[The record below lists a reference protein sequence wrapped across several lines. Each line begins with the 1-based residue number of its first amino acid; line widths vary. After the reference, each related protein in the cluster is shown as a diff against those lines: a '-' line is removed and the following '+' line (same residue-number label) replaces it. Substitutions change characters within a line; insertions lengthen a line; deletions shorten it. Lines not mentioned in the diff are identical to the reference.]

1 MTGLCGE
8 GQLWPLLTPYPE
20 NKLRVPRGWGWGAK
34 GLAFLGTSALCLGVP
49 DVFVYWQKGTG
60 LAPPSQISFP
70 AFVTSDNARLS
81 RPPLER
87 MGVPQAHPSP
97 SRP

>member
-1 MTGLCGE
+1 MSVSDTLPREQAEGPKGLE
-8 GQLWPLLTPYPE
+8 
-20 NKLRVPRGWGWGAK
+20 WGAK

-49 DVFVYWQKGTG
+49 DMFVYWDKGTG
-60 LAPPSQISFP
+60 LAPPSHISFP
-70 AFVTSDNARLS
+70 AFVTSDNTRLS
-81 RPPLER
+81 RPPLEC